1 MGNKPS
7 NKIIF
12 LRSLLAE
19 EKFPEVIERVLDSRN
34 GLPLYEKP
42 SAKPLLIENRSFVL
56 QDVPG
61 YVDLILDQHQKKFST
76 HTIITQHTH
85 VIELERYLD
94 GNQYMEQ
101 HFGPKTRS
109 SLRRY
114 KKRLEECFDIRYEVF
129 QGSIDK
135 KWYNEIFEQLR
146 TLMIRRFKEKNEENY
161 ELPHLD
167 QIKADL
173 YPMLLQNRAT
183 LFVIYAN
190 GEPVSIR
197 INMMKDKLAF
207 YILSA
212 YNPDYDVFRL
222 GKLDMW
228 QNVSWFINQ
237 GYTTYDLLKGYAY
250 IKEKWA
256 DRTYANNLVFVNEAS
271 NLWNRLKFFVTLT
284 SVRFRH
290 TMVKKLKYIGL
301 DKIILRI
308 KRRKINHLD
317 KANYV
322 VLPLKE
328 TEAIKTIHKNAQ
340 INLKENKSLIAPI
353 IELAYKHRSRF
364 NQIQV
369 FLKNGNSK
377 EYYIHIK
384 GRYYVLTLC

>member
-19 EKFPEVIERVLDSRN
+19 EKFPDVIERVLDSRN

-114 KKRLEECFDIRYEVF
+114 KKRLGECFDIRYEVF

-228 QNVSWFINQ
+228 QNISWFINQ

-271 NLWNRLKFFVTLT
+271 NLWDRLKFFVRLT

-290 TMVKKLKYIGL
+290 TMVKKLKYMGL
-301 DKIILRI
+301 DKIIHRI
-308 KRRKINHLD
+308 KRRKVNHLD

-322 VLPLKE
+322 VLPFKE
-328 TEAIKTIHKNAQ
+328 TEAIKTIHKNAL

-364 NQIQV
+364 DQIQV
-369 FLKNGNSK
+369 FLKNGKSK

-384 GRYYVLTLC
+384 DRYYVLTLC

>member
-19 EKFPEVIERVLDSRN
+19 EKFPDVIERVLDSRN
-34 GLPLYEKP
+34 GLPLYEKT

-61 YVDLILDQHQKKFST
+61 YVDLILDQHQIKFST

-109 SLRRY
+109 ALRRY

-161 ELPHLD
+161 ELPYLD

-271 NLWNRLKFFVTLT
+271 NLWDRLKFFVTLT

-301 DKIILRI
+301 DKIIHRI
-308 KRRKINHLD
+308 KRRKVNHLD

-328 TEAIKTIHKNAQ
+328 TEAIKTIHKNAL

-364 NQIQV
+364 DQIQV
-369 FLKNGNSK
+369 FLKNGKSK

-384 GRYYVLTLC
+384 DRYYVLTLC

>member
-19 EKFPEVIERVLDSRN
+19 EKFPDAIEQVLDSRN
-34 GLPLYEKP
+34 DLPLYEKT
-42 SAKPLLIENRSFVL
+42 SAKPLFIENKSFVL

-61 YVDLILDQHQKKFST
+61 YVNLILAQHQRKLST
-76 HTIITQHTH
+76 HTITTQRTY
-85 VIELERYLD
+85 VIELNRYSD

-101 HFGPKTRS
+101 HFGSKTRS
-109 SLRRY
+109 ALRRY
-114 KKRLEECFDIRYEVF
+114 KKRLEECFDIRYEAY
-129 QGSIDK
+129 QGNIDK

-146 TLMIRRFKEKNEENY
+146 TLMTRRFKEKNEENY

-167 QIKADL
+167 EIKADL

-212 YNPDYDVFRL
+212 YDPDYDVFRL

-228 QNVSWFINQ
+228 KNISWFINQ

-364 NQIQV
+364 DQIQV

>member
-19 EKFPEVIERVLDSRN
+19 ENFPDVIEQVLDSRN

-61 YVDLILDQHQKKFST
+61 YVNLILGQHQKKFSI
-76 HTIITQHTH
+76 HTITTQHTH
-85 VIELERYLD
+85 VIELDRYLD

-109 SLRRY
+109 ALRRY

-129 QGSIDK
+129 QGNIDK

-167 QIKADL
+167 EIKADL

-190 GEPVSIR
+190 GEPISIR

-228 QNVSWFINQ
+228 LNISWFINK
-237 GYTTYDLLKGYAY
+237 GYTSYDLLKGYAY
-250 IKEKWA
+250 IKEKWS
-256 DRTYANNLVFVNEAS
+256 DRTYANNLVFVNGS
-271 NLWNRLKFFVTLT
+271 SRLWNRLKFCGTLT
-284 SVRFRH
+284 SLRLKY
-290 TMVKKLKYIGL
+290 TIVKKLKYIGL
-301 DKIILRI
+301 DKIIHRI
-308 KRRKINHLD
+308 KGTRAKHFD
-317 KANYV
+317 KANYAI
-322 VLPLKE
+322 LPLKE
-328 TEAIKTIHKNAQ
+328 TEAIEIIQKNAQ

-353 IELAYKHRSRF
+353 IELAYKHRCRF
-364 NQIQV
+364 DQIQV
-369 FLKNGNSK
+369 FLKNGKSM
-377 EYYIHIK
+377 EYYIRIK
-384 GRYYVLTLC
+384 DRYYFLKVC

>member
-19 EKFPEVIERVLDSRN
+19 ERFPDAIEKVLDSRN
-34 GLPLYEKP
+34 DLPLYEKT
-42 SAKPLLIENRSFVL
+42 SAKPSTLQNEIFVV

-61 YVDLILDQHQKKFST
+61 YVELTLGHDHKKFST
-76 HTIITQHTH
+76 HTITTQHTH
-85 VIELERYLD
+85 VIELDRYLD

-109 SLRRY
+109 ALRRY

-129 QGSIDK
+129 QGNIDK

-167 QIKADL
+167 EIKADL

-190 GEPVSIR
+190 GEPISIR

-212 YNPDYDVFRL
+212 FDPDYDIFRL

-228 QNVSWFINQ
+228 QNISWFINQ
-237 GYTTYDLLKGYAY
+237 GYTSYDLLKGYAY
-250 IKEKWA
+250 IKEKWS
-256 DRTYANNLVFVNEAS
+256 DRTYANNLVFVNGS
-271 NLWNRLKFFVTLT
+271 SRLWNRLKFCGTLT
-284 SVRFRH
+284 SLRLKH

-301 DKIILRI
+301 DKIIQRT
-308 KRRKINHLD
+308 KTGRAKHLD

-328 TEAIKTIHKNAQ
+328 TEAIEIIQKNAR

-353 IELAYKHRSRF
+353 IELAYKHRCRF
-364 NQIQV
+364 DQIQV
-369 FLKNGNSK
+369 FLKNENSK
-377 EYYIHIK
+377 EYYILIED
-384 GRYYVLTLC
+384 RYYLLKVC

>member
-19 EKFPEVIERVLDSRN
+19 EKFPDVIERVLDSRN

-114 KKRLEECFDIRYEVF
+114 KKRLGECFDIRYEVF

-167 QIKADL
+167 EIKADL

-271 NLWNRLKFFVTLT
+271 NLWDRLKFFVRLT

-290 TMVKKLKYIGL
+290 TMVKKLKYMGL
-301 DKIILRI
+301 DKIIHRI

-328 TEAIKTIHKNAQ
+328 TEAIKTIHKNAL

-364 NQIQV
+364 DQIQV
-369 FLKNGNSK
+369 FLKNGKSK

-384 GRYYVLTLC
+384 DRYYVLTLC

>member
-19 EKFPEVIERVLDSRN
+19 EKFPDAIEQVLDSRN
-34 GLPLYEKP
+34 DLPLYEKT
-42 SAKPLLIENRSFVL
+42 SANPLFIENKSFVL

-61 YVDLILDQHQKKFST
+61 YVNLILNQHQRKLST
-76 HTIITQHTH
+76 HTIPTQQTH
-85 VIELERYLD
+85 VIELDRYSD

-109 SLRRY
+109 ALRRY
-114 KKRLEECFDIRYEVF
+114 KKRLEECFDIRYEAY
-129 QGSIDK
+129 QGNIDK

-146 TLMIRRFKEKNEENY
+146 TLMTRRFKEKNEENY

-167 QIKADL
+167 EIKADL

-212 YNPDYDVFRL
+212 YDPDYDVFRL

-228 QNVSWFINQ
+228 KNISWLINQ

-301 DKIILRI
+301 DKIIHRI

-328 TEAIKTIHKNAQ
+328 TKAIKTIHKNAL

-364 NQIQV
+364 DQIQV

>member
-19 EKFPEVIERVLDSRN
+19 EKFPDAIEQVLDSRN
-34 GLPLYEKP
+34 GLPLYEKT
-42 SAKPLLIENRSFVL
+42 SAKPLFIENKSFVL

-61 YVDLILDQHQKKFST
+61 YVNLILAQHQRKLST
-76 HTIITQHTH
+76 HTITTQRTY
-85 VIELERYLD
+85 VIELNRYSD

-101 HFGPKTRS
+101 HFGSKTRS
-109 SLRRY
+109 ALRRY
-114 KKRLEECFDIRYEVF
+114 KKRLEECFDIRYEAY
-129 QGSIDK
+129 QGNIDK

-146 TLMIRRFKEKNEENY
+146 TLMTRRFKEKNEENY

-212 YNPDYDVFRL
+212 YDPDYDVFRL

-228 QNVSWFINQ
+228 KNISWFINQ

-364 NQIQV
+364 DQIQV
-369 FLKNGNSK
+369 FRKNGNSK

-384 GRYYVLTLC
+384 DRYYVLTLC

>member
-19 EKFPEVIERVLDSRN
+19 KRFPDTIEQVVDSRN
-34 GLPLYEKP
+34 SLPLYEKT
-42 SAKPLLIENRSFVL
+42 SAKPLFIDNKSFVL

-61 YVDLILDQHQKKFST
+61 YINLILDQHQKKFLI
-76 HTIITQHTH
+76 HTITTQRTY
-85 VIELERYLD
+85 VIELNRYSD
-94 GNQYMEQ
+94 ANQYMEQ
-101 HFGPKTRS
+101 HFGSKSRS

-114 KKRLEECFDIRYEVF
+114 KKRLEECFDIRYEVY
-129 QGSIDK
+129 QGNIDK
-135 KWYNEIFEQLR
+135 KWYNEIFEHLR
-146 TLMIRRFKEKNEENY
+146 TLMIRRFKKKKEENY
-161 ELPHLD
+161 ELQHLD
-167 QIKADL
+167 EIKADL

-183 LFVIYAN
+183 LYVIYAN

-212 YNPDYDVFRL
+212 YNPDYDIFRL
-222 GKLDMW
+222 GKLDMS
-228 QNVSWFINQ
+228 QNISWFINQ

-271 NLWNRLKFFVTLT
+271 NLWNQLKFFFTLA

-290 TMVKKLKYIGL
+290 TMIKKLKYIGL
-301 DKIILRI
+301 DKIIHRI
-308 KRRKINHLD
+308 KRRKVNHLD

-322 VLPLKE
+322 VLPFKE
-328 TEAIKTIHKNAQ
+328 TEAIKTIHKNAL
-340 INLKENKSLIAPI
+340 INLEENKSLIAPI
-353 IELAYKHRSRF
+353 IELAYKHRSCF
-364 NQIQV
+364 DQIQV

-377 EYYIHIK
+377 EYYILIED
-384 GRYYVLTLC
+384 RYYLLKVS